1 MRTGLY
7 LSFRSRSGAASALI
21 ILLLVMLVIF
31 GVLAMVSA
39 AANLKL
45 ARKQA
50 DWNRAWYLADA
61 GAEAVY
67 AELDLL
73 CRSSAAAGED
83 AALLA
88 VKIEGW
94 LNQNPAVRT
103 SQVTVL
109 EDQVRIEALSVGEV
123 AAGQGI
129 DMTVRWQPA
138 AAGGT
143 SGDKLVVEK
152 WLQWQPPFEYGD
164 QPGGVWEG

>member
-1 MRTGLY
+1 MRAGRQ
-7 LSFRSRSGAASALI
+7 LSFRSRRGAASALI

-50 DWNRAWYLADA
+50 EWNRAWYLADA

-67 AELDLL
+67 AELDHL

-83 AALLA
+83 AARLA
-88 VKIEGW
+88 VKLEDW
-94 LNQNPAVRT
+94 LDQNPAVQT

-109 EDQVRIEALSVGEV
+109 EDRIRIEALSVDE
-123 AAGQGI
+123 ASAGQGI
-129 DMTVRWQPA
+129 DMTLHWQPA

-143 SGDKLVVEK
+143 GVEKLVVEK
-152 WLQWQPPFEYGD
+152 WLQWQLPFEYGD